1 MNTKELVIQELKR
14 ENLLLR
20 KDPDFYIEKLH
31 PETFDIIF
39 KKLILQEED
48 RIDIETYKEFCE
60 RNSIDFNKDLD
71 IHSFHDYDYIY
82 YINIKRHERFMGYIK
97 LLQLFNKDIFKNIAI
112 ERTNVFWQ
120 KQESLVKKTESFN
133 TIDEFIEYCKN
144 FIDFKS
150 TCCDSYLYITKNLLE
165 FQINEYDYKNK
176 KNTQIVKMF
185 PEKTIKII

>member
-82 YINIKRHERFMGYIK
+82 YINDKRQERFMGYIK

-112 ERTNVFWQ
+112 ERTHVFWQ

>member
-1 MNTKELVIQELKR
+1 MNTKELVIQEVKR

-48 RIDIETYKEFCE
+48 RIDVETYKEFCE

-82 YINIKRHERFMGYIK
+82 YINDKRQERFMEYIK

-112 ERTNVFWQ
+112 ERTHVFWQ

>member
-1 MNTKELVIQELKR
+1 MNTKEMVIQELKR

-39 KKLILQEED
+39 KKLILQEKD

-60 RNSIDFNKDLD
+60 RNSIDFDKGLD

-82 YINIKRHERFMGYIK
+82 YINDKRQECFMEYIK

-112 ERTNVFWQ
+112 ERTHVFLQ

-144 FIDFKS
+144 FIDFRN

-165 FQINEYDYKNK
+165 FQINKYDYKNK

>member
-31 PETFDIIF
+31 SETFDIIF

-82 YINIKRHERFMGYIK
+82 YVNGKRQERFMEYIK

-112 ERTNVFWQ
+112 ERTHVL
-120 KQESLVKKTESFN
+120 QESLVKKTESFN
-133 TIDEFIEYCKN
+133 TIGEFIEYCKN

-165 FQINEYDYKNK
+165 FQINKHDYKNK

>member
-82 YINIKRHERFMGYIK
+82 YINNKRHERFMGYIK

-112 ERTNVFWQ
+112 ERTHVFGQ

>member
-82 YINIKRHERFMGYIK
+82 YINNKRQERFMEYIK

-112 ERTNVFWQ
+112 ERTHVFWQ

>member
-82 YINIKRHERFMGYIK
+82 YINDKRQERFMEYIK

-112 ERTNVFWQ
+112 ERTHVFWQ

>member
-31 PETFDIIF
+31 SETFDIIF
-39 KKLILQEED
+39 KKLILQEKD

-82 YINIKRHERFMGYIK
+82 YINDKRQERFMGYIK

-112 ERTNVFWQ
+112 ERTHVFWQ

>member
-1 MNTKELVIQELKR
+1 MNTKELVVQELKR

-31 PETFDIIF
+31 SETFDIIF

-82 YINIKRHERFMGYIK
+82 YINDKRQERFMEYIK

-112 ERTNVFWQ
+112 ERTHVFGK

-133 TIDEFIEYCKN
+133 TIDEFIGYCKN

-150 TCCDSYLYITKNLLE
+150 TYCDSYLYITKNLLE
-165 FQINEYDYKNK
+165 FQINKYYYKNK

>member
-1 MNTKELVIQELKR
+1 
-14 ENLLLR
+14 
-20 KDPDFYIEKLH
+20 
-31 PETFDIIF
+31 
-39 KKLILQEED
+39 
-48 RIDIETYKEFCE
+48 
-60 RNSIDFNKDLD
+60 
-71 IHSFHDYDYIY
+71 
-82 YINIKRHERFMGYIK
+82 MGYIK

-112 ERTNVFWQ
+112 ERTHVFGK